1 MRDQTSDMK
10 RDVSKQLFSPPAPNI
25 QDDRP
30 RLINVPSQAS
40 SQYLQEPAVFNQFVG
55 SSNIPNLALSTQY
68 STIQPEPQSYNAVPG
83 KSVENYPNLVPP
95 MPAVWQFSQ
104 PSQPPSDIYNYPP
117 VIAQIS
123 PPLSSS
129 AIINTQPNNIEFS
142 SKVNEGVITQEPIKF
157 QNGNEDGTTQSFQ
170 INIPYQNVPVPTI
183 TVITA
188 NSDAGLTYPHYQP
201 TQQPIIV
208 KKSKSSM
215 KSILPILLIA
225 LLSDQGCCGNCC
237 CPCNCNSPI
246 FIPYPIPI
254 PINNSI
260 TSNNSSSSSS
270 RNRGDTENEDDSDE
284 E

>member
-1 MRDQTSDMK
+1 MRDQTRDLK
-10 RDVSKQLFSPPAPNI
+10 RDISKQLFSPPAPNI

-55 SSNIPNLALSTQY
+55 SSNIPNLAISTQY

-83 KSVENYPNLVPP
+83 KPVENYPNLVPQ
-95 MPAVWQFSQ
+95 MPTVWQFSQ

-117 VIAQIS
+117 VISQIS
-123 PPLSSS
+123 PPLLSS
-129 AIINTQPNNIEFS
+129 ATINTQPNNIEFS
-142 SKVNEGVITQEPIKF
+142 STVNERVMTQEPIKF
-157 QNGNEDGTTQSFQ
+157 QNGHEDGNTRNFQ

-183 TVITA
+183 TVITG

-201 TQQPIIV
+201 PQQPIIV
-208 KKSKSSM
+208 KKSKSSL

-246 FIPYPIPI
+246 LIPYPIPI

-260 TSNNSSSSSS
+260 INNDSSSSSS
-270 RNRGDTENEDDSDE
+270 RSQGNTENEDDSDE